1 MSEQQDAQSS
11 QPPEQGKQSLLV
23 NKQSEVSVPPESAT
37 FASAEGTGKDKATA
51 HQTADFHRHNT
62 GSGMCA
68 PNVPS
73 QLTSVKQQ
81 HSGSG
86 KGIALGALVLSLL
99 ALGASGFLFVE
110 GQNQLKTQQLQFDHK
125 IDNAGIDASKTAAT
139 VETGLARIDGLSQ
152 QLQELQSQQKSQR
165 ENVDRLIR
173 AYQELVKNRTDWLVD
188 EIEATLNLASQQL
201 LISGNVPVA
210 VNVLENLDNRLSRFD
225 QPQLLPIKKAI
236 SSDLENLK
244 SRPYLDTASASLRLN
259 RLESAVAGL
268 PLVIDSQLQSD
279 TAPAVAA
286 ISPNASWWQRTWQT
300 TMHSLRGMVE
310 VRHINHND
318 SMLMSPEQMYFVREN
333 LRLRLLDA
341 RIALIQRRGEVYA
354 ADLNG
359 AEATVKQY
367 FDASS
372 VATQSWLKE
381 LMQLKMLNVQ
391 TIQDSNLSAS
401 LAAVREYQNQSGM
414 DMSTALPDLGSSAA
428 SSASAPVAAS
438 HPERPAAS
446 SLENSHNVSAAS
458 SEQGEHTL

>member
-11 QPPEQGKQSLLV
+11 QLPEQGKQPLLV
-23 NKQSEVSVPPESAT
+23 NKQGEVSAPPESAT
-37 FASAEGTGKDKATA
+37 SAAAESTGKDKDTA
-51 HQTADFHRHNT
+51 HQTTDFQKNNT
-62 GSGMCA
+62 GSGMSA

-73 QLTSVKQQ
+73 QSTSVKQQ

-139 VETGLARIDGLSQ
+139 VETGLARIDGLSR
-152 QLQELQSQQKSQR
+152 QLQELQSQQKTQG
-165 ENVDRLIR
+165 ENVDRLTR
-173 AYQELVKNRTDWLVD
+173 AYQELVKSRTDWLVD

-244 SRPYLDTASASLRLN
+244 NRPYLDTASASLRLN

-268 PLVIDSQLQSD
+268 PLVVDGQLKPG
-279 TAPAVAA
+279 TAPATAT
-286 ISPNASWWQRTWQT
+286 INPNASWWQRTWQT

-318 SMLMSPEQMYFVREN
+318 SMLMSPEQIYFVREN

-341 RIALIQRRGEVYA
+341 RIALIQRRGEVYV

-367 FDASS
+367 FDGSS

-381 LMQLKMLNVQ
+381 LVQLKMLNVQ
-391 TIQDSNLSAS
+391 TNQDSNLSAS

-414 DMSTALPDLGSSAA
+414 DMSTALPDLSASAA
-428 SSASAPVAAS
+428 SSASAPAALHS
-438 HPERPAAS
+438 ERPV
-446 SLENSHNVSAAS
+446 SLENSNNVSAAS